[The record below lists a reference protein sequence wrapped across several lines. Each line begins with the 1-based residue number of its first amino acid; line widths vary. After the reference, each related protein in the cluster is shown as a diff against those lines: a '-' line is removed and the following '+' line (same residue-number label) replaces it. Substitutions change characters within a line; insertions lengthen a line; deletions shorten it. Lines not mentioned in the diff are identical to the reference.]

1 MRIQNK
7 RRGFRLLSLIVAAV
21 IPLALQ
27 AQTDDQIK
35 EKMTLYVGEVKVI
48 RAPQIERVAVGNG
61 DLLSTSVTD
70 SGQLILLAEDSGDTG
85 LHIWNADGTER
96 DVQVYIEPSNSGR
109 TLEEIRSMVGV
120 VEGLQVLEVAGRPVL
135 KGTIGPKHED
145 IVEELTEL
153 YPDLVN
159 LTNTVSVSNDK
170 MIYMNVKI
178 TEFNTRAIED
188 LGVTWTDGVV
198 GPTAA
203 FGAERTMK
211 DAEISILGASNTPA
225 AISPRT
231 QVDLTAPV
239 GFFGIATE
247 ITSLL
252 NFMIED
258 SNAIVLAEP
267 RLSAKSGGQ
276 ARFLAGG
283 EIPIT
288 TTSELGENVEFKE
301 FGIKL
306 EIRPVVDDY
315 NNVVARVET
324 EVSTVDEGLEVGGI
338 PGFRSRKTETDIS
351 LKEGETLVISGLIDQ
366 QLSENIDKVKF
377 LGDLPI
383 LGRLF
388 RSESFNQSKSE
399 LVIFVTPRVIDA
411 NSKENVAEKER
422 ARKLVEDFKGNL
434 EREVI
439 LD

>member
-1 MRIQNK
+1 MTMQKKIL
-7 RRGFRLLSLIVAAV
+7 GLSLVALLVPMFFVLPA
-21 IPLALQ
+21 Q
-27 AQTDDQIK
+27 AQIQ
-35 EKMTLYVGEVKVI
+35 EQMTLYVGEVKVLQV
-48 RAPQIERVAVGNG
+48 PNVERVAVGDG
-61 DLLSTSVTD
+61 DLLSTSLTD
-70 SGQLILLAEDSGDTG
+70 SGQLILLAEGAGDTG
-85 LHIWNADGTER
+85 LHIWNEDGTER
-96 DVQVYIEPSNSGR
+96 DVQVYIQPSNTSR
-109 TLEEIRSMVGV
+109 TIDEIRAMIGV
-120 VEGLQVLEVAGRPVL
+120 VDGLTLMEVAGKPVL
-135 KGTIGPKHED
+135 KGTVGPKHQG
-145 IVEELTEL
+145 IVEELTTL

-159 LTNTVSVSNDK
+159 LTSTVNVSNDK
-170 MIYMNVKI
+170 MVYMNVKI
-178 TEFNTRAIED
+178 TEFNSRALEE
-188 LGVTWTDGVV
+188 LGINWGDGIV

-211 DAEISILGASNTPA
+211 DAEISILGAANTPTS
-225 AISPRT
+225 ISPRT

-247 ITSLL
+247 ITSVI

-258 SNAIVLAEP
+258 SNAIILAEP

-283 EIPIT
+283 EIPFT

-306 EIRPVVDDY
+306 EIRPVIDDF

-324 EVSTVDEGLEVGGI
+324 EVSTVDEGLSVGGI

-388 RSESFNQSKSE
+388 RSESFNHSKSE

-411 NSKENVAEKER
+411 NSKENVAEQER
-422 ARKLVEDFKGNL
+422 AESLVREFQNNL
-434 EREVI
+434 EKEVI